1 MKKEIVRIMDNIIA
15 ESKTTSLIIQV
26 SEIDE
31 FIIKGQVLVGDKF
44 NHIGKVDYWSRS
56 LFNINTDE

>member
-1 MKKEIVRIMDNIIA
+1 MKNIIA

-31 FIIKGQVLVGDKF
+31 FIIKGQVLVADKY
-44 NHIGKVDYWSRS
+44 NEIGKIDYWSRS